1 MEDHDVGLPY
11 RPPLKGLAKLESV
24 FVLMPDHRYSE
35 ILDYHNVEA
44 SGVAAMEG
52 EFHGPQ

>member
-1 MEDHDVGLPY
+1 MGLPH
-11 RPPLKGLAKLESV
+11 PPTVKGLAKSECV

>member
-1 MEDHDVGLPY
+1 MSFPHQPTSNGS
-11 RPPLKGLAKLESV
+11 AKFACSL
-24 FVLMPDHRYSE
+24 VLMPYYRYSE

>member
-1 MEDHDVGLPY
+1 
-11 RPPLKGLAKLESV
+11 
-24 FVLMPDHRYSE
+24 MPAYRYSE